1 MSGEIEDAG
10 KAAIEM
16 LEKQHKRFDPG
27 FLKCCFSSTMKC
39 MTNTMAARKRGGG
52 LFLISTLAA
61 VWLSGCATNGGGGHA
76 PAAPRT
82 NADFIGTVEGVNL
95 PGVPAAS
102 SPNVSDIVTAGSRSG
117 DGAINRNN
125 IDAVLNNPNRTSTK
139 PRQRAAEERPGLAT
153 GFGESTRSPWYQQS
167 FVRASMKPAGT
178 GALYYNNREGID
190 AMTGGKYK
198 VSGVQTAAGDMIEWG
213 IKGGFGYLPTYSTY
227 SASRRFVVGKHGSNY
242 SVVLKNRCK
251 SRLEVVLSVDG
262 LDVLDGKTA
271 AFGKRGYV
279 IAPDETLEIKGWRTS
294 PETVARFQF
303 STVAGSYAN
312 LAHGDHRNVGVIG
325 MAVFTEKGV
334 DPWTWMPQEVQHR
347 LTADPF
353 AKAP

>member
-1 MSGEIEDAG
+1 
-10 KAAIEM
+10 M
-16 LEKQHKRFDPG
+16 LEKQHKKFDPG

-39 MTNTMAARKRGGG
+39 MMNTMAARKRGGG
-52 LFLISTLAA
+52 LFLISALAA
-61 VWLSGCATNGGGGHA
+61 LWLSSCTSLPSGGGYNSVE
-76 PAAPRT
+76 PYVD
-82 NADFIGTVEGVNL
+82 ADPSVRVDYKA
-95 PGVPAAS
+95 VPS
-102 SPNVSDIVTAGSRSG
+102 SPL
-117 DGAINRNN
+117 RN
-125 IDAVLNNPNRTSTK
+125 SESK
-139 PRQRAAEERPGLAT
+139 PRQKAAEERPGLAT
-153 GFGESTRSPWYQQS
+153 GFGESANSPWFQQS
-167 FVRASMKPAGT
+167 FVRASSKPAGT

-198 VSGVQTAAGDMIEWG
+198 VSGVETAAGDMIEWG
-213 IKGGFGYLPTYSTY
+213 IKGSLGYLPTYRTY
-227 SASRRFVVGKHGSNY
+227 SVSRRFVVGKHGSHY
-242 SVVLKNRCK
+242 SIVLKNRCK

-262 LDVLDGKTA
+262 LDVLDGKAA

-294 PETVARFQF
+294 PDTVARFQF
-303 STVAGSYAN
+303 STVKGSYAN

-334 DPWTWMPQEVQHR
+334 DPWTWMPQEVEHR

>member
-1 MSGEIEDAG
+1 
-10 KAAIEM
+10 M

-27 FLKCCFSSTMKC
+27 FLKCWFSSTMKC
-39 MTNTMAARKRGGG
+39 MMNTMAARKRGGG
-52 LFLISTLAA
+52 LFLISALAA
-61 VWLSGCATNGGGGHA
+61 LWLSGCGVPGGGGYDAMNVYPSA
-76 PAAPRT
+76 PAS
-82 NADFIGTVEGVNL
+82 
-95 PGVPAAS
+95 PAYDAS
-102 SPNVSDIVTAGSRSG
+102 SIVTAGSRSG
-117 DGAINRNN
+117 DGAISRNN
-125 IDAVLNNPNRTSTK
+125 IDAVLNNPSRSPEK
-139 PRQRAAEERPGLAT
+139 PRQKAAEERPGLAT
-153 GFGESTRSPWYQQS
+153 GFGESTRSPWYQQT
-167 FVRASMKPAGT
+167 FVRASSKPAGT

-198 VSGVQTAAGDMIEWG
+198 VSGVETAAGDMIEWG
-213 IKGGFGYLPTYSTY
+213 IKGGFGYLPTYRTY
-227 SASRRFVVGKHGSNY
+227 SSPRRFVVGKHGSHY
-242 SVVLKNRCK
+242 SIVLKNRCK

-262 LDVLDGKTA
+262 LDVLDGKAA